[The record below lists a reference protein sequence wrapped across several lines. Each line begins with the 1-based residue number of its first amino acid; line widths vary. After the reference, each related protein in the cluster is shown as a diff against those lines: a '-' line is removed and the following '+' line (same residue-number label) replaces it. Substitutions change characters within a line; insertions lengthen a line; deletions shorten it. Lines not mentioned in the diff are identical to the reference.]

1 MAGPLLCPGS
11 TERAYDGLRYVP
23 SSYPLTNPI
32 LNQTIGLVVIGKAEG
47 MGPEWHGHVTALT
60 VAPEYRRLSLA
71 SKMMN
76 LLEHVSDSSY
86 RGYFVDLYVRCT
98 NVVAIGMY
106 EGLGYSVYRRVREY
120 YGSLG
125 LGRSAK
131 DEEDAFGECSVVGFC
146 VGDDELMRC
155 SLFADMR
162 KPLSRDS
169 GRRSIRANGREMIVS
184 AHDVS

>member
-1 MAGPLLCPGS
+1 MSVLRPFRATDAFKFNNVNLDIWTETYGISFYLSYLSRWPDLCCTQEAPNG
-11 TERAYDGLRYVP
+11 RMMGY
-23 SSYPLTNPI
+23 
-32 LNQTIGLVVIGKAEG
+32 VIGKAEG
-47 MGPEWHGHVTALT
+47 RETDHHGHVTALT

-71 SKMMN
+71 RKMMG
-76 LLEHVSDSSY
+76 LLEHVSDHSY

-106 EGLGYSVYRRVREY
+106 EELGYSVYRRVREY

-125 LGRSAK
+125 LGRSGK
-131 DEEDAFGECSVVGFC
+131 DEEDAF
-146 VGDDELMRC
+146 
-155 SLFADMR
+155 DMR
-162 KPLSRDS
+162 KPLSKDT